1 MTTLPFI
8 PHHGWESAVKWSFGL
23 AGVSTIYFLRA
34 RTEERHLS
42 KDPKYVEYALW
53 MNEHGWLRFL
63 NRIPGIKY
71 KAPVGREEA
80 KAAGPTPPPAAPDA
94 VQS

>member
-1 MTTLPFI
+1 
-8 PHHGWESAVKWSFGL
+8 
-23 AGVSTIYFLRA
+23 
-34 RTEERHLS
+34 
-42 KDPKYVEYALW
+42 